1 MQIVL
6 SGGDSADLHFVYR
19 IDLSGVSSLVIV
31 DPFFNRTVEFGQPY
45 LDVGTD
51 LSGAVVAV
59 AQEVQPPRCQY
70 NRHGGRSTLVLFNPT
85 LVSLEGVVWG
95 SIGSCLYE
103 SGFHTTLVAIR
114 KPDELTPDLMVEWSK
129 KEIGS
134 RIVVTG
140 TGAKN
145 LEDLANEAGS
155 YGVLSAIE
163 TVAVVRSHI
172 ITLKMIGLAS
182 ASEESSP
189 LHAPSYPGVY
199 VSCFETI
206 REAMLTLDDMPL
218 GWIHLGHGSDGKLE
232 GDGIA
237 RLSNGEEDD
246 TWTLTEKISAMI
258 ANGVGSMLFCILPV
272 CHSSQ
277 SGDVLQSNPNILA
290 IHATRTD
297 SPHSLSEQLVEMPE
311 WWRVSELNITPAGI
325 NIHNRNL

>member
-1 MQIVL
+1 M
-6 SGGDSADLHFVYR
+6 
-19 IDLSGVSSLVIV
+19 
-31 DPFFNRTVEFGQPY
+31 
-45 LDVGTD
+45 
-51 LSGAVVAV
+51 
-59 AQEVQPPRCQY
+59 
-70 NRHGGRSTLVLFNPT
+70 
-85 LVSLEGVVWG
+85 
-95 SIGSCLYE
+95 
-103 SGFHTTLVAIR
+103 AIR

-140 TGAKN
+140 IRAKC
-145 LEDLANEAGS
+145 LEDLANKPGS

-163 TVAVVRSHI
+163 TVTAVRANIQSIRTIRLNVEGR
-172 ITLKMIGLAS
+172 LEMNG
-182 ASEESSP
+182 SEDQP
-189 LHAPSYPGVY
+189 VH

-206 REAMLTLDDMPL
+206 REAMLTLEDMPL